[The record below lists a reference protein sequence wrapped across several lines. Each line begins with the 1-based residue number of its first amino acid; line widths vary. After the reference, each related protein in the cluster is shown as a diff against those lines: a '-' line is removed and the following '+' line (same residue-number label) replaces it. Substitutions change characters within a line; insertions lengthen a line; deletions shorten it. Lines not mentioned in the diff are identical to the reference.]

1 MAQSIGM
8 KWKSTLVLLLLVAGL
23 AAFIW
28 LVERDQAGTKIH
40 RDRARRALDVDPDSV
55 TYLEIT
61 QSNLVISA
69 SLINHNWRLVQPVQ
83 GYADNGEIRR
93 ILQGLEALE
102 KGDVISAAQRGRSG
116 LALNDY
122 GLAIPKAR
130 ITLHRRGQPMTILV
144 GDRAPLGPS
153 LYVMQTNRQDI
164 VATSTNILSFLPGD
178 VEQLRSRS
186 LLHGIPLRAE
196 RFEVKRPAGLLQIS
210 RRDDG
215 RWLLQQPVEGRA
227 DNAFVH
233 DLVQKFQTARIE
245 TFVEDEVV
253 DFGPYGLDEPPIEVH
268 IWPEGEA
275 GARNV
280 FLGNAVEGDP
290 DLVYARVDEWASVFA
305 VSRKLVVDAELNA
318 DIFRD
323 RRLYNLRTAAVRY
336 IEISSGE
343 ETIELQKD
351 DAGSWSLTK
360 PAQRN
365 ADDELVWALLSEWG
379 KARVDSFVSWPG
391 PNETSQTAA
400 DSAFTLVLAIGY
412 PSADPDNPPVAVGG
426 RGAVTFLVHPN
437 PGGPDSYLIHNPRE
451 PHAVVVDRKVPDHW
465 SMNPLDYYD
474 RLALYLVPE
483 DIRSI
488 ELTRGEDRQAVEMD
502 DAGEFQAAGDAGLV
516 DEVTVTNILSAVMR
530 LRVNRY
536 VQEDPS
542 DVETYGL
549 AEPSAILT
557 LGLTGEA
564 GISKSILL
572 GGEAPQDGIFAMIR
586 GQSTVFVL
594 PRSVRDEILGR
605 NLVEPE
611 PAVENI
617 EGPDAQL
624 DAETVP

>member
-1 MAQSIGM
+1 M

-23 AAFIW
+23 GAFIW

-69 SLINHNWRLVQPVQ
+69 SLINHNWRLEQPIQ

-116 LALNDY
+116 LTLNDY

-130 ITLHRRGQPMTILV
+130 ITLHHRGQPMSILV

-164 VATSTNILSFLPGD
+164 VATSTNILAFLPGD

-196 RFEVKRPAGLLQIS
+196 RFEVKRSAGLLQIS

-280 FLGNAVEGDP
+280 LFGNAVEGDP
-290 DLVYARVDEWASVFA
+290 DLVYARADEWASVFA

-351 DAGSWSLTK
+351 DAGSWYLTK

-400 DSAFTLVLAIGY
+400 DAAFTLVLAIGD
-412 PSADPDNPPVAVGG
+412 PSADPDNQPVALDG

-474 RLALYLVPE
+474 RLALHLVPE

-488 ELTRGEDRQAVEMD
+488 ELTRGEDRQAVEID

-516 DEVTVTNILSAVMR
+516 DEVTVTNILNAVMR

-594 PRSVRDEILGR
+594 PRSVGDEILGR

-611 PAVENI
+611 PAVENV

>member
-1 MAQSIGM
+1 M

-268 IWPEGEA
+268 IWPEG
-275 GARNV
+275 
-280 FLGNAVEGDP
+280 
-290 DLVYARVDEWASVFA
+290 
-305 VSRKLVVDAELNA
+305 
-318 DIFRD
+318 
-323 RRLYNLRTAAVRY
+323 
-336 IEISSGE
+336 
-343 ETIELQKD
+343 

-437 PGGPDSYLIHNPRE
+437 PGDPDTCLIHNPRE

>member
-1 MAQSIGM
+1 M

-437 PGGPDSYLIHNPRE
+437 PGDPDTCLIHNPRE

>member
-1 MAQSIGM
+1 M

-351 DAGSWSLTK
+351 DAGSWYLTK

-474 RLALYLVPE
+474 RLALHLVPE

>member
-1 MAQSIGM
+1 M
-8 KWKSTLVLLLLVAGL
+8 VLLLLVAGL
-23 AAFIW
+23 GAFIW

-40 RDRARRALDVDPDSV
+40 RARARRALDVDPDSV

-69 SLINHNWRLVQPVQ
+69 SLINHNWRLEQPIQ

-116 LALNDY
+116 LTLNDY

-130 ITLHRRGQPMTILV
+130 ITLHHRGQPMSILV

-164 VATSTNILSFLPGD
+164 VATSTNILAFLPGD

-437 PGGPDSYLIHNPRE
+437 PGDPDTYLIHNPRE
-451 PHAVVVDRKVPDHW
+451 SHAVVVDRKVPDHW
-465 SMNPLDYYD
+465 SINPLDYYD